1 VADAEAWPALV
12 RGLLDPAVYPH
23 ATAGIRVVETH
34 ISWVVLTG
42 EFAYKIKKPVELG
55 FLDFSTP
62 ELRRRYCEEEL
73 RVNRRTASDLYLAVV
88 PIGAGPDGLRVGLE
102 PAIEHAVKMRQFP
115 HAARLDR
122 CLRDG
127 RLQRADLRRLGETL
141 ASFHASLPPRADIDP
156 VSEVERVRRPA
167 RNNFVHLDPT
177 ALADETQQRLAVI
190 EGWTRA
196 EGARLAPVFGRR
208 ARQGA
213 VREGHGDLH
222 LENLLLLDER
232 FVPFDAIEF
241 NADLRWIDVANDIA
255 FLVMD
260 LMARQRRDFAHDV
273 LSAWLE
279 ARGDYASLAV
289 MRYYLVYRSMV
300 RAVVTAIRGRQ
311 AGAQAAAGSVRMD
324 TPRYVELAA
333 ELVDTP
339 PPRLYLMHGLS
350 GSGKTWLSERLVG
363 ALGALRIRSDLE
375 RKRPGLRLPAARA
388 RREEIGTGLYGPD
401 ATDRTYRSLAQ
412 ACETGLRAGFDMIAD
427 AAFLERAR
435 RRRFVQLA
443 ESLGVP
449 CTIIDCHSSPDQLRK
464 RLRRRAAEQADASD
478 ADLAVL
484 EHQLRTHEALDAAER
499 QRAVAVDTGADALA
513 DVLRALA
520 AAARRPRDPP
530 SAPGGPAG

>member
-1 VADAEAWPALV
+1 
-12 RGLLDPAVYPH
+12 
-23 ATAGIRVVETH
+23 
-34 ISWVVLTG
+34 
-42 EFAYKIKKPVELG
+42 
-55 FLDFSTP
+55 
-62 ELRRRYCEEEL
+62 
-73 RVNRRTASDLYLAVV
+73 
-88 PIGAGPDGLRVGLE
+88 
-102 PAIEHAVKMRQFP
+102 
-115 HAARLDR
+115 
-122 CLRDG
+122 
-127 RLQRADLRRLGETL
+127 
-141 ASFHASLPPRADIDP
+141 
-156 VSEVERVRRPA
+156 
-167 RNNFVHLDPT
+167 
-177 ALADETQQRLAVI
+177 
-190 EGWTRA
+190 
-196 EGARLAPVFGRR
+196 
-208 ARQGA
+208 
-213 VREGHGDLH
+213 
-222 LENLLLLDER
+222 
-232 FVPFDAIEF
+232 
-241 NADLRWIDVANDIA
+241 
-255 FLVMD
+255 
-260 LMARQRRDFAHDV
+260 
-273 LSAWLE
+273 
-279 ARGDYASLAV
+279 
-289 MRYYLVYRSMV
+289 MV